1 MDPVLAALIF
11 GFLGICIVWTLSRNL
26 VRRWQD
32 QACRTNPGHE
42 PARDMSPEERRE
54 GTRAVY
60 RRITLLRL
68 AGLVLCLAAASLL
81 YAGQSTVLALL
92 LAGAACFLQFVSF
105 QLRTRHLAA
114 CRLIPRDRH
123 GSAA

>member
-26 VRRWQD
+26 ARRWQD
-32 QACRTNPGHE
+32 KACSTSSDDA
-42 PARDMSPEERRE
+42 PARDMSPEERAVA
-54 GTRAVY
+54 TRAVY

-68 AGLVLCLAAASLL
+68 TGLVLCLAAAGLL
-81 YAGQSTVLALL
+81 YAGQSAILALI
-92 LAGAACFLQFVSF
+92 LAGAACLLQFVSF
-105 QLRTRHLAA
+105 QLRSRHLAA